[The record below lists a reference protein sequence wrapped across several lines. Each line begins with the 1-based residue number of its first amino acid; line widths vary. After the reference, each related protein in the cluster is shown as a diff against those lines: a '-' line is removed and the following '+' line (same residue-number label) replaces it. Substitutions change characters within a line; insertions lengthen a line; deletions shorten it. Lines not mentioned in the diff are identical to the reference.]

1 MDKIDVIIYVS
12 ILLLIMSLSFGFFK
26 TTTFAVNDQKLL
38 VSLDIHPSQQKI
50 KPGQSLLLELVLRV
64 PGGNMDQTSTV
75 NLEYSIKDLD
85 GNVISSKK
93 ESGAIAVK
101 ESEVTSLLV
110 PTNTKPGVYVAFVD
124 IKYQGNTYEGSKT
137 FEVVNNIY
145 TLNMAVYILIAL
157 ILLIFVVLIIK
168 KLRDK
173 YYY

>member
-1 MDKIDVIIYVS
+1 M
-12 ILLLIMSLSFGFFK
+12 
-26 TTTFAVNDQKLL
+26 
-38 VSLDIHPSQQKI
+38 
-50 KPGQSLLLELVLRV
+50 
-64 PGGNMDQTSTV
+64 
-75 NLEYSIKDLD
+75 D